1 MAEARFLSIGSLK
14 ARPEWVMKA
23 HLHPH
28 HQMLALTRGRQFVR
42 MLGEEY
48 AVQAGEVILFPTNAA
63 HYEWT
68 DPERPH
74 EVVFIQ
80 FEWDGYRPG
89 MRLHVPDHE
98 RRITSLMEWLMS
110 ERDSAGAASEHAR
123 QQFLA
128 AIVAEFARLIE
139 RPAFDMPTRVRDFI
153 RAHLD
158 EKLSLNALAAR
169 AGLSKYHFLRRYKQL
184 TGLSPMQDVRR
195 IRLEVAR
202 EALLTSGLPLKAI
215 AARVGL
221 ANEYHLSRLLKQHFG
236 AGAREL
242 RRYE

>member
-1 MAEARFLSIGSLK
+1 
-14 ARPEWVMKA
+14 MKA

-48 AVQAGEVILFPTNAA
+48 SVQAGEVILFPTNAA

-68 DPERPH
+68 DAKRPH
-74 EVVFIQ
+74 EVIFIQ
-80 FEWDGYRPG
+80 FEWEGYRPG
-89 MRLHVPDHE
+89 MKLHVPDRE
-98 RRITSLMEWLMS
+98 RRITTLMEWLFS
-110 ERDSAGAASEHAR
+110 ERDAAGAASERAR
-123 QQFLA
+123 QRFLA
-128 AIVAEFARLIE
+128 SIVAEFVRLVE
-139 RPAFDMPTRVRDFI
+139 RPAYDMPTRVRDFV

-158 EKLSLNALAAR
+158 QKLSLDALAAR

-202 EALLTSGLPLKAI
+202 EVLLTSDLPLKAI
-215 AARVGL
+215 APRVGL
-221 ANEYHLSRLLKQHFG
+221 ANEYHLSRLLKKHLG

-242 RRYE
+242 RRYQ